1 MRISTNQIYNSA
13 TAGMQDNQSTLADIQ
28 EQIASGKRFTS
39 MADDP
44 SGASRVVG
52 LNRELSQITSFQANI
67 TSVNQR
73 LSLEDSTMQDLNDA
87 MDRMRTLIQQ
97 GSNFGT
103 LTDSDRASIGRELEE
118 QTEYMAS
125 LMNTKDA
132 SGEYLFSGT
141 KSDQQP
147 FVLGDDDFY
156 NYQGNEDTRTIQIS
170 SSLYIQSSDS
180 GQELFQSLTQD
191 ASLAVSNGTDPAL
204 ESATDAITNIEV
216 TDQEDYAEFMQQTG
230 DLTLTAHYQDG
241 DTTDLT
247 PGTVTYTLTDSAG
260 NPVIDRHGDPVQD
273 IILDG
278 DGQALVELPGVD
290 VTLGATA
297 ATLPTPE
304 PPPVTIPPTPPS
316 TTVDADY
323 ASATLSFAQQPDNI
337 LNTALRAAKALLEPL
352 GEGNTQESMTKLL
365 DDAMDDTTAAQDRLN
380 TSLASVG
387 ARMAQA
393 EDAENSNIDY
403 QLLTE
408 TTLSSVQDL
417 DYATA
422 ATDLAQR
429 QLALTASYRSFSS
442 IQSLSLFQY
451 IQ

>member
-156 NYQGNEDTRTIQIS
+156 SYQGNEDTRTIQIS
-170 SSLYIQSSDS
+170 SSLYIQSTDS

-191 ASLAVSNGTDPAL
+191 ATLAVGNGTVEDQGNA
-204 ESATDAITNIEV
+204 SDAITDFEV
-216 TDQEDYAEFMQQTG
+216 TDQEAFATYMKRTG
-230 DLTLTAHYQDG
+230 DITVTAHYD
-241 DTTDLT
+241 DTGS
-247 PGTVTYTLTDSAG
+247 PAVTSYTLTDSAG
-260 NPVIDRHGDPVQD
+260 NVLEDV
-273 IILDG
+273 DG
-278 DGQALVELPGVD
+278 NPLQD
-290 VTLGATA
+290 VTLDPANNNRTEVELEGFTLTLGPTS
-297 ATLPTPE
+297 ATLPTP
-304 PPPVTIPPTPPS
+304 TPPA
-316 TTVDADY
+316 TTVDEDFAG
-323 ASATLSFAQQPDNI
+323 ATLSYSQQPDNI
-337 LNTALRAAKALLEPL
+337 LNTALRAARALQQPM
-352 GEGNTQESMTKLL
+352 GSEGNSQEELKTLL
-365 DDAMDDTTAAQDRLN
+365 DKAMDDTTGAQDRLN

-387 ARMAQA
+387 ARMSQA
-393 EDAENSNIDY
+393 ENAENSNTDY
-403 QLLTE
+403 QLLTQ

-417 DYATA
+417 DYASA
-422 ATDLAQR
+422 ATELAQR
-429 QLALTASYRSFSS
+429 QLALNASYRSFAS

-451 IQ
+451 IN